1 MNLSEAADLPVSRLV
16 PHAAP
21 MILIDRAVSAG
32 EDYFEAEVTIRPDS
46 LFCDGAKVDAW
57 VGIEYMAQAV
67 AAYGGA
73 EAIVAGRPV
82 KTGFLLG
89 TRSYECC
96 VPSFPVGAV
105 IRIGVKKVLHEPNGL
120 SVVECSLRVHGEEE
134 AMVTSNLTVF
144 EVDNLAAYLA
154 EHVK

>member
-1 MNLSEAADLPVSRLV
+1 
-16 PHAAP
+16 

-32 EDYFEAEVTIRPDS
+32 EEYFEAEVAIRPDS

-73 EAIVAGRPV
+73 EALAAGRTV

-89 TRSYECC
+89 TRSYECR

-105 IRIGVKKVLHEPNGL
+105 LRIGVKKVLHEPTGL
-120 SVVECSLRVHGEEE
+120 SGVECSRRAQGEDEPWVV
-134 AMVTSNLTVF
+134 ANLTVF
-144 EVDNLAAYLA
+144 EVEDLAAYLK
-154 EHVK
+154 EHVI